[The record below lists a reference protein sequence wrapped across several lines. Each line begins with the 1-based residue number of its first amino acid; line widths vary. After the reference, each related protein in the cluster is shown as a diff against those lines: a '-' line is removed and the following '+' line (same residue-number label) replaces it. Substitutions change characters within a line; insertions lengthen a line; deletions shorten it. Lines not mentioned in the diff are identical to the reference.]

1 MVQSAVDSVN
11 GEVSG
16 IVIGNIMFELGFK
29 FASGRVE
36 YNVYKLINSVKRGTR
51 LAWAGM
57 LRANPLKEN
66 VGVNQ
71 TVKHGKTGNNI
82 EGWEDSFTDT
92 AYMRETLGEAAKFLT
107 NVS

>member
-1 MVQSAVDSVN
+1 MVQSAVDSVS

-16 IVIGNIMFELGFK
+16 IVVGNILLELGFR

-36 YNVYKLINSVKRGTR
+36 YSVYRLVHTAKRGDR

-57 LRANPLKEN
+57 LRANPLPEST
-66 VGVNQ
+66 GEIR
-71 TVKHGKTGNNI
+71 TIKHGKTGDHI

-92 AYMRETLGEAAKFLT
+92 AYMRETIGEASKFLT